1 MDRKKLKR
9 IKNKE
14 YLDLIDKLLGYESRI
29 LRETIRVLKDELNI
43 RKWNYY
49 KSRKSLPYSL

>member
-49 KSRKSLPYSL
+49 KSKKLDN